1 MREAGPAVLIGPLG
15 TIWLKEL
22 ASRWRSRGIPTV
34 AVTYRWSG
42 GRSLPDGTPVLSS
55 FEHESNWNKKQL
67 SALNLSLRQ
76 IERVA
81 HVVEKKRYS
90 RVMVPAGRND
100 YISVAEPIVSGI
112 SISRLVRSLKPRFV
126 YGHEVSTY
134 GLATALCRGFPR
146 VLQPWGGDIHERADA
161 SSLINAIV
169 KYSLRHVDLVC
180 SGSITAVRYVIDHF
194 GVSPNRAHVAS
205 WGVDRRM
212 FYRADDEKRQTI
224 FAKYGIDPTAMI
236 FMNAR
241 RFRPP
246 WGCDIIL
253 NAFIRFA
260 SEWPPSHFV
269 LLGGANSEPYVL
281 EARKRLVGTPLEKR
295 FTFFDGEI
303 PLADCAELMS
313 VADVFT
319 SVVRKQDIGSWGV
332 VQAAAAGGAPILSDH
347 SEYREMVRL
356 GFKALFV
363 DINNEDTIV
372 TAMRTYAK
380 DESLRRFTADC
391 NQQYISRY
399 EDYERQMTKL
409 LELIDQA
416 SRRTL

>member
-1 MREAGPAVLIGPLG
+1 MKEDGPAVLIGPIN
-15 TIWLKEL
+15 TIWLNEL
-22 ASRWRSRGIPTV
+22 ASRWRSSGIPTV
-34 AVTYRWSG
+34 AVTYKRHG
-42 GRSLPDGTPVLSS
+42 LHSLPDGTPVLSS
-55 FEHESNWNKKQL
+55 FEHESSWNKRQL
-67 SALNLSLRQ
+67 SVLNLILRQ

-81 HVVEKKRYS
+81 HIVEKKRYS

-100 YISVAEPIVSGI
+100 YLSLAEPIVTGI
-112 SISRLVRSLKPRFV
+112 SISRFVRNLKPRFI

-161 SSLINAIV
+161 SSFMNAIV

-180 SGSITAVRYVIDHF
+180 SSSITAIRYVIDHF
-194 GVSPNRAHVAS
+194 GVSPNHAYVVS

-212 FYRADDEKRQTI
+212 FYRADDEKRQI
-224 FAKYGIDPTAMI
+224 ICAKYGIDPAAMI
-236 FMNAR
+236 FMNVR

-246 WGCDIIL
+246 WGCDIVL
-253 NAFIRFA
+253 NAFIRFV
-260 SEWPPSHFV
+260 SEWPRSHFI

-295 FTFFDGEI
+295 FTFFNGEI

-319 SVVRKQDIGSWGV
+319 SMVRKQDITSWAV
-332 VQAAAAGGAPILSDH
+332 VQAAACGGAPILSDH

-363 DINNEDTIV
+363 DINNEDTII
-372 TAMRTYAK
+372 TAMHNYAE

-399 EDYERQMTKL
+399 KDYEHEMTKL

-416 SRRTL
+416 GRRTL